1 MDVSTP
7 LPNIFFNR
15 GAEKQPDTPRHI
27 SKEKKTRM
35 QINPTTYEEIA

>member
-7 LPNIFFNR
+7 LPRIFFNR

-27 SKEKKTRM
+27 SKKKD
-35 QINPTTYEEIA
+35 QDANKPYNI